1 MGFYKTVWTVYLN
14 TYMNMN
20 IKVFFYFFPRFS
32 GPCKNGP
39 KSPTKPKV
47 EKEKNPEIDCEDPYG
62 DLKKAEK

>member
-1 MGFYKTVWTVYLN
+1 MRRTPANHLFNHNWN
-14 TYMNMN
+14 
-20 IKVFFYFFPRFS
+20 
-32 GPCKNGP
+32 

>member
-39 KSPTKPKV
+39 KG
-47 EKEKNPEIDCEDPYG
+47 EKETPLKNKLAHKFDFVG
-62 DLKKAEK
+62 NK